1 MRILVDVNVIVDIL
15 GNTDDFADSFC
26 ALDAILL
33 REFEPCLLASMTPT
47 IHYVLAARK
56 YATRAQ
62 ATQALEALS
71 SLVSVLDVTGADF
84 RAALKSPL
92 VDFEDALIAEA
103 ARRHGV
109 DLILTRNLRDFRKSP
124 VAAMS
129 PRQFL
134 EAYRPAG
141 YEYGEVELD
150 GEGADQP

>member
-15 GNTDDFADSFC
+15 GSTGDFTDSFC
-26 ALDAILL
+26 ALDVILL
-33 REFEPCLLASMTPT
+33 REFEPCVLASMTPT

-56 YATRAQ
+56 YATRTQ
-62 ATQALEALS
+62 AARALEALS

-103 ARRHGV
+103 AWRHGV

-134 EAYRPAG
+134 KAYRPAG
-141 YEYGEVELD
+141 YVYGEVELD
-150 GEGADQP
+150 GEDAGQP